1 MQVYDISNQVYY
13 GMTHKTN
20 QPKTFREE
28 FAAALPA
35 SIKQVQQCS
44 LKSLQQTILLCRF
57 VRI

>member
-35 SIKQVQQCS
+35 SIKQVQQIFLRS
-44 LKSLQQTILLCRF
+44 
-57 VRI
+57 